1 MIYEGTIQFVEIDKN
16 GNDKTMKQNFILDNI
31 ELFGEAEEM
40 LYKYGQSLTACEVIA
55 IKRSKVKEIA
65 NNRGSEQDKVWLA
78 EVEDVFLSDEGEEKS
93 IKYKILLYA
102 KSFDS
107 AMKVMDQFLA
117 QGYSMTL
124 VTIKRTNIVDILT
137 ASKCLEV
144 L

>member
-65 NNRGSEQDKVWLA
+65 NNRGSDQDKVWLA

-102 KSFDS
+102 KNFDS
-107 AMKVMDQFLA
+107 AMEVMDQFLA

-137 ASKCLEV
+137 ASK
-144 L
+144 

>member
-16 GNDKTMKQNFILDNI
+16 GNDKTTKQNFILDNI

-65 NNRGSEQDKVWLA
+65 NRRGSDQDKVWLA

-102 KSFDS
+102 KNFDS

-137 ASKCLEV
+137 ASK
-144 L
+144 

>member
-16 GNDKTMKQNFILDNI
+16 GNDKTTKHNFILDNI

-40 LYKYGQSLTACEVIA
+40 LYKYGQSLTDCEVIA

-65 NNRGSEQDKVWLA
+65 NSRGSEQDKVWLA
-78 EVEDVFLSDEGEEKS
+78 EVEDVFLGDEGEEKS

-102 KSFDS
+102 KNFDS

-137 ASKCLEV
+137 ASK
-144 L
+144 

>member
-16 GNDKTMKQNFILDNI
+16 GNDKTTKQNFILDNI

-65 NNRGSEQDKVWLA
+65 NRRGSEQDKVWLA

-102 KSFDS
+102 KNFDS

-137 ASKCLEV
+137 ASK
-144 L
+144 